1 MHGQAATIKDIVL
14 DEYPDVID
22 LHCHEQLLDS
32 SEEEVDVDDRDSGE
46 QLVEQTQQ
54 AYRVVTTCG
63 ICKCLVRLVVLSGD
77 ADLRLLQQLLTD
89 TLSIVCPGC
98 A

>member
-14 DEYPDVID
+14 QERPDVVD

-32 SEEEVDVDDRDSGE
+32 SEEEVDDRDSGE
-46 QLVEQTQQ
+46 QPVERAQQ
-54 AYRVVTTCG
+54 AHRVVTTCG
-63 ICKCLVRLVVLSGD
+63 ICNCLVRLVVLSGD
-77 ADLRLLQQLLTD
+77 AELRRLQQLLTD
-89 TLSIVCPGC
+89 ALEIVCPGC